1 MKVFGLINTSIK
13 VRRYTISAFV
23 IALSLLTTFAFLT
36 GCAPENLSTHVYTSN
51 SNSRDVKQEGL
62 PNEYLNAD
70 QLAVG
75 AERYSKYL
83 PLLVGKRVSLVVNQ
97 SALVKEHSYLPPSPT
112 YSSAS
117 EFENGE
123 ANNSSTAHSNSI
135 NANHHYQHLLD
146 ALLRRSINVVS
157 IMSPEHGFRGN
168 KGAGEKV
175 HSDIDAKT
183 GLPIHSLYGKTK
195 KPTPAML
202 ENIDVIVFDI
212 QDVGVRFYT
221 YLSTLHYVMEAAF
234 ARNIDVIVLDRP
246 NPNGRYVDGP
256 VLTSEYSSFIGMH
269 PIPVLHGMTLG
280 ELAQMIVGERWL
292 GIDASSY
299 NNATLTVVPMEDYK
313 RSAHYSLPVAPSPN
327 LPNDLSIKLYPTLCF
342 FEGTDVSIGR
352 GTDFPFQLFGHPR
365 VKLGET
371 KVPVKANSAAPHPKH
386 ENSMLSAH
394 VFVNA
399 DYTKANFT
407 KSQSFSPGLSI
418 REYSPITGLDI
429 TTLVNAYSRFSE
441 YNTTVSN
448 SDGSN
453 ETFFTRPEFFDKL
466 AGTDALRIQIQAG
479 MPPEK
484 IRQSWQKELVE
495 FREKRAAYLLYQDIE

>member
-1 MKVFGLINTSIK
+1 
-13 VRRYTISAFV
+13 
-23 IALSLLTTFAFLT
+23 
-36 GCAPENLSTHVYTSN
+36 
-51 SNSRDVKQEGL
+51 
-62 PNEYLNAD
+62 
-70 QLAVG
+70 
-75 AERYSKYL
+75 
-83 PLLVGKRVSLVVNQ
+83 
-97 SALVKEHSYLPPSPT
+97 
-112 YSSAS
+112 
-117 EFENGE
+117 
-123 ANNSSTAHSNSI
+123 
-135 NANHHYQHLLD
+135 
-146 ALLRRSINVVS
+146 
-157 IMSPEHGFRGN
+157 MSPEHGFRGN

-292 GIDASSY
+292 DIDASSY
-299 NNATLTVVPMEDYK
+299 HNAKLTVVPMEDYK
-313 RSAHYSLPVAPSPN
+313 RSAHYSLPVDPSPN
-327 LPNDLSIKLYPTLCF
+327 LPNDLSIQLYPTLCF

-352 GTDFPFQLFGHPR
+352 GTDFPFQLIGHPR

-429 TTLVNAYSRFSE
+429 TTLINAYSRFSE
-441 YNTTVSN
+441 YNTTASN
-448 SDGSN
+448 SGGSK

-479 MPPEK
+479 IPPEK
-484 IRQSWQKELVE
+484 IRQSWQKELGE
-495 FREKRAAYLLYQDIE
+495 FREKRAAYLLYQDIEWRSN

>member
-1 MKVFGLINTSIK
+1 M
-13 VRRYTISAFV
+13 
-23 IALSLLTTFAFLT
+23 
-36 GCAPENLSTHVYTSN
+36 
-51 SNSRDVKQEGL
+51 

-70 QLAVG
+70 QHAVG
-75 AERYSKYL
+75 AERYSKYI

-123 ANNSSTAHSNSI
+123 ANNSLTAHSNSI
-135 NANHHYQHLLD
+135 KANHRYQHLLD

-299 NNATLTVVPMEDYK
+299 NNA
-313 RSAHYSLPVAPSPN
+313 
-327 LPNDLSIKLYPTLCF
+327 
-342 FEGTDVSIGR
+342 
-352 GTDFPFQLFGHPR
+352 
-365 VKLGET
+365 
-371 KVPVKANSAAPHPKH
+371 
-386 ENSMLSAH
+386 
-394 VFVNA
+394 
-399 DYTKANFT
+399 
-407 KSQSFSPGLSI
+407 KSYQ
-418 REYSPITGLDI
+418 
-429 TTLVNAYSRFSE
+429 
-441 YNTTVSN
+441 
-448 SDGSN
+448 N
-453 ETFFTRPEFFDKL
+453 E
-466 AGTDALRIQIQAG
+466 
-479 MPPEK
+479 
-484 IRQSWQKELVE
+484 
-495 FREKRAAYLLYQDIE
+495 